1 MAVPT
6 LIKKSFEKVKNYK
19 IMIDI
24 LIDNDYHYRIKI
36 VPRLQYSVERMNFSY
51 FSPEVC

>member
-1 MAVPT
+1 
-6 LIKKSFEKVKNYK
+6 
-19 IMIDI
+19 MIDI

-36 VPRLQYSVERMNFSY
+36 IPRLQYSVERMNFSY